1 VDERKYI
8 RQQCEVLD
16 TTTSVENI
24 TEN

>member
-16 TTTSVENI
+16 TISPSENI